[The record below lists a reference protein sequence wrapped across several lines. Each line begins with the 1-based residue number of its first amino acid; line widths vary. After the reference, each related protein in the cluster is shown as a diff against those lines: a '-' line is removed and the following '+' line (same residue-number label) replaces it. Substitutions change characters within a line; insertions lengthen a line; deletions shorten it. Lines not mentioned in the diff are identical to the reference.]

1 MKSYIRISTMLC
13 LLSCLTVSHSQ
24 TQVTELSPNEKWMQA
39 INDNPESLES
49 LYSKNAIV
57 ISNTGDILKSRDE
70 ILEAVLN
77 SDFKVQE
84 VSTIKIIEAN
94 ANYDYE
100 IGSFKNKDGEL
111 MKHFIIWK
119 TSGDTILR
127 ELEFLAEASLTD
139 VNIEDIN
146 TARAAWMSNCN
157 ANDAN
162 ALIENVYS
170 ENTLYYNRGRLLMG
184 RSDLITEYQY
194 MNNPSYK
201 LTLNPLHVEVV
212 NDSIVFEIGQCKGSY
227 NGKYMLVWKKNK
239 AGKWQVLFDSNI

>member
-1 MKSYIRISTMLC
+1 
-13 LLSCLTVSHSQ
+13 
-24 TQVTELSPNEKWMQA
+24 
-39 INDNPESLES
+39 
-49 LYSKNAIV
+49 
-57 ISNTGDILKSRDE
+57 
-70 ILEAVLN
+70 
-77 SDFKVQE
+77 
-84 VSTIKIIEAN
+84 
-94 ANYDYE
+94 
-100 IGSFKNKDGEL
+100 
-111 MKHFIIWK
+111 
-119 TSGDTILR
+119 TILR